1 MSYETEEQQVER
13 LKEWWNENG
22 TPLVVGAI
30 LGLAGFGG
38 WKYWN
43 AQQIA
48 YQEGASDLYLKVTE
62 VVASDN
68 TEGLVEA
75 AQAVKTQFPESSYA
89 ILSAFHLAK
98 AAVEKGEFDKAES
111 ELKWVVETHADNELA
126 PVAKIRLARV
136 LLQQGK
142 ASDALP
148 LVKVDE
154 ESGYYALANLVKGD
168 ALLAMDKRDEA
179 LAAYEI
185 ASGDLEVVA
194 RHPSLQ
200 IKIDS
205 LSKKSQVVETV
216 NATSESQPEES
227 SDESSKEEAEQ
238 PKQEES
244 K

>member
-13 LKEWWNENG
+13 LKEWWSENG

-48 YQEGASDLYLKVTE
+48 YQEGASDLYLKVAE

-68 TEGLVEA
+68 KDGLVTA
-75 AQAVKTQFPESSYA
+75 AEAVKTQFPKSSYA
-89 ILSAFHLAK
+89 ILSAFHIAK
-98 AAVEKGEFDKAES
+98 NAVEKGEFDKAAS
-111 ELKWVVETHADNELA
+111 ELTWVVDNHADNELA

-142 ASDALP
+142 AEEALK
-148 LVKVDE
+148 LVEFE
-154 ESGYYALANLVKGD
+154 ETSGYYALANLVKGD
-168 ALLAMDKRDEA
+168 ALIALDKKSEA

-185 ASGDLEVVA
+185 ASADLEVVA

-200 IKIDS
+200 LKMDS
-205 LSKKSQVVETV
+205 LAEPSVVET
-216 NATSESQPEES
+216 A
-227 SDESSKEEAEQ
+227 EA
-238 PKQEES
+238 PKQETQDSSEQSSDSDETQQPAKEEES

>member
-13 LKEWWNENG
+13 LKEWWSENG

-43 AQQIA
+43 EQQIA
-48 YQEGASDLYLKVTE
+48 YQEGASDLYLKVAD

-68 TEGLVEA
+68 KQGLVESA
-75 AQAVKTQFPESSYA
+75 EAVKTQFPDSSYA
-89 ILSAFHLAK
+89 ILSAFHIAK
-98 AAVEKGEFDKAES
+98 DSVEKGDFDKAVS
-111 ELKWVVETHADNELA
+111 ELKWVVETQPDNELA

-136 LLQQGK
+136 LIHQGK
-142 ASDALP
+142 ASEALP
-148 LVKVDE
+148 LVKIE
-154 ESGYYALANLVKGD
+154 ETSGYYALANLVKGD
-168 ALLAMDKRDEA
+168 ALLAMEKQDEA
-179 LAAYEI
+179 LDAYKI

-200 IKIDS
+200 IKIES
-205 LSKKSQVVETV
+205 LSGASPAVETV
-216 NATSESQPEES
+216 KVESPANEAA
-227 SDESSKEEAEQ
+227 DESASEATEQ
-238 PKQEES
+238 PAQEES